1 MRLNRAEL
9 AEHLLELRPKLS
21 EQTVKA
27 YVSMLMNIYFDAS
40 RDGNTDYIET
50 DWFAD
55 NEERVIE
62 VLENRPVSSRAS
74 ILAPVSVIINN
85 PTKNKL
91 IRENLKKNVIER
103 QKESASGCKTEKQE
117 HNWIPYEDV
126 LGVWRE
132 YKDKADSIIRMPRN
146 LINEKILQEFKKFII
161 LSLTTGIY
169 FPPRRSEWCSVK
181 WGAYDPV
188 TDNYFDIEHKKF
200 VLNKYKTAKIYGR
213 TEIEIPEE
221 FCDYLQQ
228 FIMIAELK
236 SEYLLSTKKGIPDG
250 NCRMTAMLNNIFG
263 KNVSTS
269 MLRHI
274 YKTSLHMNM
283 PALQQ
288 LQDEARAMG
297 HGLKQ
302 SLEYIKH

>member
-1 MRLNRAEL
+1 MRLNRIQL
-9 AEHLLELRPKLS
+9 ADHLLQLRPNLS
-21 EQTVKA
+21 EQTIKA
-27 YVSMLMNIYFDAS
+27 YVSMLMNVYFEAS

-50 DWFAD
+50 DWFGN
-55 NEERVIE
+55 NEEKVIE
-62 VLENRPVSSRAS
+62 VLDKRPVSSRAS
-74 ILAPVSVIINN
+74 ILAPVSVIINDSE
-85 PTKNKL
+85 KNKL

-103 QKESASGCKTEKQE
+103 QQISASGRKSEKQE
-117 HNWIPYEDV
+117 SNWIAYEDI
-126 LGVWRE
+126 LGTWRE
-132 YKDKADSIIRMPRN
+132 YKHKADNIIRMPRN
-146 LINEKILQEFKKFII
+146 LINDKILQEFKKFII
-161 LSLTTGIY
+161 LSLTIGIY

-200 VLNKYKTAKIYGR
+200 ILNKYKTAKIYGR
-213 TEIEIPEE
+213 TEIDIPEE

-228 FIMIAELK
+228 FIMIADLK
-236 SEYLLSTKKGIPDG
+236 SEYLLATKKGMPDG
-250 NCRMTAMLNNIFG
+250 NSRMTSILNDIFG

-274 YKTSLHMNM
+274 YKTSLHENM
-283 PALQQ
+283 PVLQR
-288 LQDEARAMG
+288 LQDEARQMG